1 VGNAPRQAKEMLCV
15 ASRQQQA
22 KQKLEKQLAA
32 VVNRVLA
39 RRDPNPLLAIGL
51 RVAPC

>member
-1 VGNAPRQAKEMLCV
+1 VGNSPRQSKRDV
-15 ASRQQQA
+15 VVVSRQQQA